1 MDKTF
6 YIETYGCQMNFADSE
21 ILSAILTSAS
31 YTPCSHYRQADV
43 ILINTCS
50 IRDHAEQRIYN
61 RLREFVAYKKVKPR
75 LKIGIIGCMAE
86 RLKEDLLSSQIAV
99 DLVVGPDAY
108 RSLPRLL
115 QEVESGAQGIDVLLS
130 EEETYHDISPVRLGP
145 NKISAFVS
153 IMRGCENYCAYCV
166 VPYTRGKER
175 SRDPQSIIEEAR
187 QLFHEGY
194 REITLLGQ
202 NVNSYNCESTT
213 FPLLMEAVAQISPLL
228 RVRFSTSHPKDLSDD
243 LLKTMVKYPN
253 ICKAIHLPVQ
263 SGSSRMLK
271 QMKRKY
277 DRIWY
282 LDRIASIRKHIPDC
296 GLSTDIITGFCG
308 ETLTDHQETLSL
320 MREVGYD
327 FAFMFKYS
335 ERPNTLAA
343 RSYIDDVAEE
353 EKLRRLNEV
362 IDQQQVLSFE
372 SNKKD
377 VGKDFE
383 ILVEGIS
390 KKSKTHYFGR
400 SSQNKVIVFENS
412 QEKPV
417 HIGDYAYIHITQCT
431 AATLLGSL
439 IEINR

>member
-1 MDKTF
+1 
-6 YIETYGCQMNFADSE
+6 
-21 ILSAILTSAS
+21 
-31 YTPCSHYRQADV
+31 
-43 ILINTCS
+43 
-50 IRDHAEQRIYN
+50 
-61 RLREFVAYKKVKPR
+61 
-75 LKIGIIGCMAE
+75 
-86 RLKEDLLSSQIAV
+86 
-99 DLVVGPDAY
+99 
-108 RSLPRLL
+108 
-115 QEVESGAQGIDVLLS
+115 
-130 EEETYHDISPVRLGP
+130 
-145 NKISAFVS
+145 
-153 IMRGCENYCAYCV
+153 